1 MSIIPM
7 NKGIGFL
14 KKHIIYDEGIAV
26 KTAVNI
32 ARMDMIKILTAS
44 NKCDNN

>member
-32 ARMDMIKILTAS
+32 VRMDMIKKQIAS
-44 NKCDNN
+44 NKSDKN

>member
-14 KKHIIYDEGIAV
+14 KKHIICDEGIVV
-26 KTAVNI
+26 KAGVNI
-32 ARMDMIKILTAS
+32 AHMGMIKIRIAS